1 MQVSKKGIDLIAG
14 FEGFVSKPYLDAVN
28 VPTIG
33 YGNTFYLNN
42 KKVTMFDAPINETEA
57 RKLLSIVANK
67 FGQQV
72 QEVTRELNQN
82 QFDAVVSFVYNVGIG
97 NYRKSTLLK
106 KINANPCD
114 ESIAYEFSRWNKAGG
129 KVLSGLVKR
138 RKKEAELY
146 FSA

>member
-1 MQVSKKGIDLIAG
+1 MQISKKGIDLIAE
-14 FEGFVSKPYLDAVN
+14 FEGFSSKPYLDPIGI
-28 VPTIG
+28 PTIG
-33 YGNTFYLNN
+33 YGTTFYLNN